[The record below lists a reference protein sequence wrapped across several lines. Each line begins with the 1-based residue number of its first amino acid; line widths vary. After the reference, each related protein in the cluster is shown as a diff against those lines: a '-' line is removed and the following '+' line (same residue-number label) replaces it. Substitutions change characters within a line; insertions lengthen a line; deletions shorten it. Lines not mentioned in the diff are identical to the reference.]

1 MTIIIGANFG
11 YCVLAAVG
19 ISLQCILT
27 GHDVS
32 SARKKY
38 KVDYP
43 DNGGGRFSDKL
54 SDEDWLAFNNIKR
67 TSDNYSE
74 QVSVV
79 LTILMLAGM
88 YMPRAAAA
96 LGVSYMLG
104 RSVYARGYKA
114 KGPKGRMAG
123 GLIMTLSLVSMTGV
137 AVYNALITTVLA

>member
-19 ISLQCILT
+19 ISVQCVLA
-27 GHDVS
+27 GHDVGV
-32 SARKKY
+32 ARKKY

-43 DNGGGRFSDKL
+43 DNGGGRFADKL

-74 QVSVV
+74 QVGVV
-79 LTILMLAGM
+79 LTLLVLAGL
-88 YMPRAAAA
+88 YMPRAAGGLGAA
-96 LGVSYMLG
+96 YILG

-123 GLIMTLSLVSMTGV
+123 GALMALSLVSMVGV
-137 AVYNALITTVLA
+137 ATYSAVVTTLLA